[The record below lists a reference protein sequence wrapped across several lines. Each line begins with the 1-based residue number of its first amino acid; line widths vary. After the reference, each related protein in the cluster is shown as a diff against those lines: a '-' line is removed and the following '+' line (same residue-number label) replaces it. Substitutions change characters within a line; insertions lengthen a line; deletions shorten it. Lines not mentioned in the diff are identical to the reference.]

1 MIILLRILHV
11 DSVFTECLPKDYM
24 LHAQRTIK
32 TCWAP
37 KNWCL
42 WTAVLDKTLES
53 PLDGKETKPVNPKGN
68 QSWIFIGRTDA
79 EAKAPILWPPEANS
93 WLFGKDPDAG
103 KDWRQEEQGMTEKW
117 DGWMASPIQWTWVWA
132 NSGKWWRTGKPG
144 VLQSMGSQRA
154 RHDWITEQLK
164 ENFLRF
170 RSFKRLKSFWGIG
183 VIIVII

>member
-79 EAKAPILWPPEANS
+79 EAKAPILWPPDVKTLMLAR
-93 WLFGKDPDAG
+93 
-103 KDWRQEEQGMTEKW
+103 KDWGQEKGTTEDRKVGWHHWLNGQEFEPTLGNSEGQGSLVCCSPRGCKELDVTEWLKNNNQKSQ
-117 DGWMASPIQWTWVWA
+117 MAFLFFAEINKFLKIQDNQ
-132 NSGKWWRTGKPG
+132 NS
-144 VLQSMGSQRA
+144 L
-154 RHDWITEQLK
+154 EK
-164 ENFLRF
+164 EE
-170 RSFKRLKSFWGIG
+170 
-183 VIIVII
+183 